1 MEALRRLTKEEEF
14 DEIED
19 EDPFEDISDEE
30 EYPSDSSVSNN

>member
-19 EDPFEDISDEE
+19 EDPLEDISDEE

>member
-30 EYPSDSSVSNN
+30 AYPSDLGVSNN